1 MGPRAFVLTRR
12 CFCCNRWDGRGGV
25 KVLRAAAWR
34 RGRRAEVAAQR
45 IDGKK
50 LAPSLHDKPMGT
62 HIPCLM
68 VFFLKHVHH

>member
-50 LAPSLHDKPMGT
+50 LAPSLHD
-62 HIPCLM
+62 
-68 VFFLKHVHH
+68 